1 MRIKKWDCSIRWT
14 SHTYKR
20 RALVNEISCFTQ
32 PYSHSSVLLTWK
44 KQTPSHYSRV
54 FCIEGSHFDS
64 VFNLNIF
71 IRSPKCL
78 SLAWINVV
86 AWSLLFRLPRPCW
99 GFWCKPAISYNALL
113 LPVMAICPI
122 TERDTIK
129 PVPGND
135 PVSRLAVHLSMSQNW
150 DKRIKCDPVSENL

>member
-113 LPVMAICPI
+113 LPVMLFVQSQSATQLSPFLAM
-122 TERDTIK
+122 TQF
-129 PVPGND
+129 
-135 PVSRLAVHLSMSQNW
+135 PVSRYTWAWV
-150 DKRIKCDPVSENL
+150 KTETSE